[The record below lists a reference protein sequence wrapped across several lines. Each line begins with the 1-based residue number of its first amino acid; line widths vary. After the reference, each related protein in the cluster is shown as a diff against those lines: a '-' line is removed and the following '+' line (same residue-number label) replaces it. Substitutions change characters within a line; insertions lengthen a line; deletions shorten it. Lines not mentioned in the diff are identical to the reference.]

1 MERSE
6 NREGHVMTVQ
16 NNMLQKELKLF
27 KQLLHSI
34 SSALNLNQLF
44 NLIIDSLLNYID
56 AEVGIFLLKEG
67 NNFIPSATIGLSM
80 EILQN
85 IFVDKEP
92 LFEHIKNLKTPLR
105 INVLNKNVKIDVAV
119 DVNLNSLLILP
130 LISHNSLIGFII
142 IGNKTNEKEFS
153 EKDIENITNILSQ
166 IIVIVEYSILYEEI
180 LNLKNYND
188 SIINSITS
196 GVITTNLHGEIITIN
211 KSAEFV
217 LGIKAEDVIHK
228 PIQNIFQNVL
238 NKDFNIENAIKHG
251 ENILNREITLEKE
264 DKTFVVLG
272 LSLAVLKDRKNHI
285 IGSVVSMEDL
295 TEKIA
300 LENQIRRAEQL
311 SALGEMSAGIAH
323 EIKNPLTSIYGFTS
337 LLPKKLDD
345 KKFLDKYITTVTRE
359 VNRLNKIV
367 ERFLSFAKPRMSGTQ
382 SCNLNDVIENSLS
395 LLHFQIKKS
404 EIILKKNLLPLPP
417 LMGDPQQLEQV
428 CINLIMN
435 AIQIMD
441 KKKKVLKISTGVVL
455 KRMLDNQFQEFIV
468 LKVNDNGPGIP
479 EDKIDKI
486 FNPFYTTK
494 VQGTGLGLSI
504 SSQIIEEHNGT
515 IEVSSSQDEGTTFYI
530 YLPAKKEEDNS

>member
-1 MERSE
+1 
-6 NREGHVMTVQ
+6 MTVQ

>member
-1 MERSE
+1 
-6 NREGHVMTVQ
+6 MTVE
-16 NNMLQKELKLF
+16 NNIVQKELKLF

-56 AEVGIFLLKEG
+56 AEVGIFLLKEE

-85 IFVDKEP
+85 IIVDNKP
-92 LFEHIKNLKTPLR
+92 LFEYIKDLKTPLR
-105 INVLNKNVKIDVAV
+105 INALNKNVKIDVN
-119 DVNLNSLLILP
+119 VNLNSLLVLP
-130 LISHNSLIGFII
+130 LISHNSLIGFVI
-142 IGNKTNEKEFS
+142 IGNKTNEEEFS
-153 EKDIENITNILSQ
+153 ENDIKNLTNILSQ
-166 IIVIVEYSILYEEI
+166 IIVIVEYSSLYEEI
-180 LNLKNYND
+180 LNLKNYNE
-188 SIINSITS
+188 SIINSITA
-196 GVITTNLHGEIITIN
+196 GVITTNLHGKIITIN

-217 LGIKAEDVIHK
+217 LGIKAENVIHK
-228 PIQNIFQNVL
+228 PILNIFQNVI
-238 NKDFNIENAIKHG
+238 NKDFNIGKAIKHG

-264 DKTFVVLG
+264 DGTYIVLS

-345 KKFLDKYITTVTRE
+345 KKFLTKYVTTVTRE

-404 EIILKKNLLPLPP
+404 KIDLKKNLLPLPP
-417 LMGDPQQLEQV
+417 VIGDPQQLEQV

-441 KKKKVLKISTGVVL
+441 KKEKILKISTGVVL
-455 KRMLDNQFQEFIV
+455 KRMLDNHFQEFIV
-468 LKVNDNGPGIP
+468 VQVNDNGPGIP
-479 EDKIDKI
+479 ADKIDKI

-494 VQGTGLGLSI
+494 LQGTGLGLSI
-504 SSQIIEEHNGT
+504 SSQMIEEHNGT
-515 IEVSSSQDEGTTFYI
+515 IEVSSSQEEGTTFYI

>member
-1 MERSE
+1 
-6 NREGHVMTVQ
+6 MTAQ
-16 NNMLQKELKLF
+16 NNMVLKELKLF

-44 NLIIDSLLNYID
+44 NLIIDSLLNYIE
-56 AEVGIFLLKEG
+56 AEVGIFLIKEE

-105 INVLNKNVKIDVAV
+105 ISALNKKVKIDMN
-119 DVNLNSLLILP
+119 VNLNSLLVLP
-130 LISHNSLIGFII
+130 LISHNSLIGFVML
-142 IGNKTNEKEFS
+142 GNKTNEKEFS
-153 EKDIENITNILSQ
+153 EDDIKNVTNILSQ
-166 IIVIVEYSILYEEI
+166 IIVIVEYSIFYEEI

-196 GVITTNLHGEIITIN
+196 GVITTNLHGQIITIN

-217 LGIKAEDVIHK
+217 LSTKAENVIHK
-228 PIQNIFQNVL
+228 PIQNIFKNVL
-238 NKDFNIENAIKHG
+238 NNDFNIEKAIKHG
-251 ENILNREITLEKE
+251 ENILNREITLEKK

-285 IGSVVSMEDL
+285 IGSVVSIEDL

-404 EIILKKNLLPLPP
+404 EITLKKNLLPLPSVI
-417 LMGDPQQLEQV
+417 GDPQQLEQV

-441 KKKKVLKISTGVVL
+441 KGKKILKISTGVVL
-455 KRMLDNQFQEFIV
+455 KRMLDNQFKEFIV
-468 LKVNDNGPGIP
+468 LKINDNGPGIP
-479 EDKIDKI
+479 ADKIDKI

-494 VQGTGLGLSI
+494 LEGTGLGLSI
-504 SSQIIEEHNGT
+504 SSQIIEEHDGT